1 MLTRLLSSKLPL
13 MVYNPTKVFSL
24 TFFTEI
30 FRAGGLPVFD
40 AEFMPED
47 EIIHGAKQ
55 LEKAG
60 VLFGLR
66 VVAPSATLVETLK
79 ELHLDQ
85 LDVLIFPVDKGNGTI
100 SFSGFGDTKL
110 ILEIKDINI
119 NDTIDVVDPHAL
131 ILKGNE
137 AGGRVSGYSSFILM
151 QWYLQNST
159 RPVFI
164 HGGVGRNTASG
175 MFAAGVSGVV
185 LDSQV
190 WLADESPVAQNF
202 KTLLGNL
209 DESDSIEVTTNTSF
223 IIRVFAKLGTKIAR
237 DLKEKALLW
246 SDREKAQDLV
256 YQELEKNCTP
266 LDDAEASAVQSLFFL
281 GQDALF
287 AKSFKK
293 MASSIKEM
301 IPTFFKE
308 IGQQLRFVDGFDPVV
323 PDSPL
328 AREHGTRFP
337 LIQGPMANISDNA
350 DFATQ
355 VLEAGAL
362 PFLAV
367 GSLPDFLAEP
377 MLKRGAEE
385 VKNFGA
391 GLVGIEAFNPAI
403 AKHMEMVKKYKVPF
417 ALFAGGIP
425 SQIIELEKAGTKTYL
440 HTPSVSMLKNAME
453 NGCTRFIFEGKEAGG
468 HVGSLSS
475 LVLWDAA
482 ITRLLQDDKA
492 NLSGISLIFAGGIST
507 CFASWFISGI
517 GARLAA
523 RGAAIGLQ
531 VGSAY
536 LFTQEII
543 QTGAMKKRYQEILC
557 KTDETVVIGTSVG
570 LASRTAPTEFARITV
585 NLEKEMIKEGKKLEE
600 RKRAFEKNN
609 IGSLLIGAKGY
620 LPDFKRPGEK
630 FYTWFDDAAQEEK
643 GNFLVGDSLAYFH
656 ETVTIPQVHDRYF
669 KAKETLYRNLGKL
682 EVFSSHRNRVN
693 DEIAI
698 VGMGCI
704 LPGADTPE
712 ALWDNIMG
720 KRYAIKEMP
729 DHRIRKDLYYDPD
742 KTAED
747 KSYTMLAGIVENY
760 RFDQERFGYDDD
772 KAAKLSRSQKML
784 LEAAYQAVENAG
796 FLNEDLTF
804 ACKDPQRTA
813 VIIATCLGNELGNEL
828 QLKYHFPEV
837 VSMLRK
843 LPEFAALTET
853 EKTDLTEHL
862 RIGMEG
868 NNPGYDPVH
877 GILLNIEAS
886 RVARHLGIRGPNY
899 IVDAACASS
908 FSALD
913 AAMGSLLSGEQ
924 DQVIVGG
931 VNTHLAPES
940 FIGFCKMGALSADG
954 SFPFDKRANGF
965 ILGEGA
971 AVFVLKRMKDALRDG
986 DTIQAVIKGIGSSSD
1001 GRGKAIAA
1009 PNLNGQVLAVK
1020 RCFENIAPRV
1030 TPDDVSFVE
1039 AHGTSTIIGDQAE
1052 LETLKQIYCTSK
1064 TGISSVKS
1072 QIGHLLGG
1080 AGAAGLIKAVLA
1092 VKKGILPPNANFETL
1107 SPNHHLKNSAL
1118 YIIEKSTPWLE
1129 PDNKT
1134 RKAGISSYGFGG
1146 INYHVVIEEF
1156 RNDYQPLGRDIFTDP
1171 AYDFNDDRIVIAGL
1185 GVRLPGAPDT
1195 GQFWETLKSEEK
1207 QLSSIPES
1215 AFDNAAYAELDKTSN
1230 YRLPM
1235 IQAGVIKDFKFNN
1248 IKYRMPPT
1256 TVRSLERGQLL
1267 GLDAADEAITSCGL
1281 TPLLT
1286 PGNKTGV
1293 ILGTIAGERQ
1303 NKNILRV
1310 RKGLLA
1316 EIIETCTALDPGKTK
1331 GIAHALVE
1339 AIKTRIPENNED
1351 TTPGLL
1357 SNIISGRIANHFGL
1371 NGANYVIDASCASA
1385 VMAIH
1390 NATRSLAFKDLDF
1403 VLAGG
1408 VDANLYPVVLMAFK
1422 RLGLLSENTA
1432 RFFDDRADGYSMGE
1446 GAAIHVLTTRK
1457 KAREAGMKILGEINH
1472 CTIQSSVPD
1481 HMLAPSEHTFVS
1493 TINACYKESGIL
1505 KKEVK
1510 HLDLFAF
1517 SNILGDMVEKQV
1529 AEKCFTHDIS
1539 CGNVKPQFGYFKA
1552 ANPAVVMAKLILMN
1566 QHRTLLPFRY
1576 LDETHTTLK
1585 NGTNLK
1591 PVKDITPVSE
1601 REPMRFAFNVN
1612 GIGGNHCHVILS
1624 PLPVRLLET
1633 RAVDSKDKT
1642 ILAPA
1647 HTPVATP
1654 GDGASPAAPG
1664 APGSITPPPREIQ
1677 MKPAATLPFPTDGQH
1692 QKMVALLSGQGVQ
1705 APGMMKELYDTDPD
1719 IRNTM
1724 DRGEEIFTEQR
1735 GYSLLE
1741 MMFGDDNRLNLTEN
1755 TQPAVFLSS
1764 AALFDRLHA
1773 NGFEPDCFIGH
1784 SVGEYT
1790 ALFCSGMLN
1799 FDDAMRLLLKRADLM
1814 KEAAQKH
1821 PGGIMVVF
1829 RNEKETGG
1837 FIRESGL
1844 KDIYITNKNS
1854 ENQTAVSGKTHAIN
1868 DFCQYLTSR
1877 NIIFKKLNLS
1887 AAFHTPL
1894 LQEAAEKLRDY
1905 LATVTFNDTAF
1916 GRVISNVT
1924 ARPYPEN
1931 RREVKDLL
1939 ARQITSPVE
1948 FIRSIEYVYESGRT
1962 HYIEIGP
1969 GRLLANLL
1977 KNINIVHFQSMV
1989 TVDRRQ
1995 GEVASFE
2002 ACKAYLA
2009 SYSSIFTRQRDQRER
2024 ILPGGTTQAMA
2035 AGPVTAPVQ
2044 VSLDDDFSAF
2054 KVKNSLLAEKL
2065 LYEEFRRQKR
2075 EAAVDALE
2083 RFDFDTDPIVIS
2095 GVSVGLPGKA
2105 RRVFAADNFD
2115 RILEGT
2121 NFIEPL
2127 SLEDQKRIAD
2137 KNITRLF
2144 KQPDGNARF
2153 VEITRT
2159 EDVIQLAGQLG
2170 YFSLTDEYGIK
2181 TQYDTTMAL
2190 AVAAGIEALK
2200 DAGIPLVM
2208 QYKEASTGGGKMIPD
2223 GFALP
2228 LEMQEETG
2236 VLITS
2241 LWPSNE
2247 TMLDEMERYLYDRF
2261 YLKPYEE
2268 FENIYFYLMENVKE
2282 MGVKEKITDW
2292 FFKIKGSKLD
2302 KFGPYKF
2309 DRNFLMNA
2317 CPLGAAHLAQ
2327 IIRAKGPN
2335 TLLSSACASTTQAIG
2350 VAEDWIRVGR
2360 CKRVIVIGG
2369 ENATSPAQNQWVGSG
2384 FLALGAATVKKR
2396 VSEAAKPFDS
2406 ERNGTIVG
2414 AGAVGLVIETSA
2426 RARVRGMNGQA
2437 EILGTHMANSA
2448 YHTFNIDVPHMA
2460 KEMTRFITRMERQH
2474 QMTKSEYAKKLLFMS
2489 HETYTPA
2496 RGGSADAEVT
2506 ALKTA
2511 FKDYLSHICISNTK
2525 GFTGHTLGA
2534 AIEDVVMVKALQKR
2548 KAPPIANLT
2557 SIPDHFKA
2565 LNFSSKKAIQ
2575 SEYGL
2580 HLAAGFGSHFAFLL
2594 IRRIEENTFENNP
2607 GYTRWLQ
2614 RISGTATPELKVIDN
2629 TLCVVPGA
2637 GGAPAA
2643 TIAAVKDTPK
2653 QIAPATSMPEAAP
2666 RISPTPGGV
2675 VTSPA
2680 APAIPVPP
2688 AQPRE
2693 IPSPKAAQ
2701 KSAAVSPALAL
2712 SKIKE
2717 IIAEQTGYT
2726 TDMLEDTLDLEA
2738 DLGIDTVKQVEI
2750 FAKAAAHFGFPV
2762 PEDLKLR
2769 DLNTIAKLADYIN
2782 TKAAPK
2788 APDTPPEGGG
2798 SPAGAPGSAPGQP
2811 GAPETVPATAMAP
2824 AASTSSE
2831 AHLTNALEK
2840 VKEIIAD
2847 QTGYTTDML
2856 EDTLDLEADLGI
2868 DTVKQVEIFAK
2879 AAAHFGFPV
2888 PEDLKLRD
2896 LNTIA
2901 KLADYINT
2909 KAAPK
2914 ASDTPPAGG
2923 GSPAGA
2929 TGSAPGQPEAPETV
2943 SATAMA
2949 PAASTS
2955 SEAHLTNA
2963 LEKVKEIIADQT
2975 GYTTDMLE
2983 DTLDLEA
2990 DLGIDT
2996 VKQVEIFAKAAAH
3009 FGFPVPEDLKLR
3021 DLNTIAK
3028 LADYINTKAT
3038 PPEPDTPPA
3047 GDAGPAGPTGSGG
3060 PSGATGTP
3068 AHAPENTATGLA
3080 TGGRTSGSSAPSDI
3094 KRLVPVMK
3102 PVPGPIPGAMDL
3114 SGKTVVMTLDSVG
3127 FAEKTAAALG
3137 KETRIIGLGPDEN
3150 CGDFCH
3156 QVIPVDLASEI
3167 AIREAVEQIVKTHDE
3182 IAGFIHLA
3190 PLDLCFPEKGN
3201 TSLTGAAHVHAFY
3214 HLMKALFTPLNQ
3226 KERLIA
3232 ALSLDSVIFPHG
3244 DTRQGTIEP
3253 CFAGISG
3260 MMKSLAKEMP
3270 HTRVKM
3276 VDFSYPAPL
3285 VSLNDISKQF
3295 VNEIISEDSR
3305 VETGYRG
3312 TKKYVLKLQEQR
3324 PDTTDKELITAGD
3337 TLLVTGGAR
3346 GITFEILQQ
3355 VVERYK
3361 TNLVILARSP
3371 IDTVDATFLDP
3382 AATPATIMAILKET
3396 MKGAKPVALKN
3407 ETDRIMAIRLSR
3419 QNLDTLRSQ
3428 GVSVTYLSADVAD
3441 KSAVEKA
3448 LAGID
3453 HMDGVIHAA
3462 GLEESMPFDKK
3473 AYDSFAR
3480 VFNTKV
3486 MGCHNVMAALA
3497 DKQVRYHIGFSSV
3510 TAKFGNEGQADYTA
3524 ANDML
3529 AKMLF
3534 KAQAE
3539 NEDLTCK
3546 VMDWTAWSGAG
3557 MATRDTVKKVLTERG
3572 LKFLPL
3578 KEGIDFFMDEMA
3590 DTVTTEV
3597 VITGLDTAF
3606 DRDSLLTVAPFL
3618 DRETKKTDGK
3628 TVFSRHLSIEKDCF
3642 LLDHAMDGTP
3652 IFLGATG
3659 VETMAE
3665 AAMASR
3671 EKPGYLTEV
3680 TDFAIPY
3687 GIKLLKNRPKSI
3699 LVSAEVTPDD
3709 PDVWR
3714 CTITSQ
3720 FINPAGVTMG
3730 DPKRHYQARIMVKDA
3745 PLPGEKRSIPAFTP
3759 VANSKELA
3767 KQIYHPQRLFM
3778 DNLFRSIHDIVSFNG
3793 TTLVSLLSHTSDA
3806 PFFTHG
3812 ATPEFLTDVVLLDGM
3827 FQTGGAFEFFTDSFV
3842 VLPYKIGSL
3851 QFLGRGTKK
3860 QKYLCFTTRTAS
3872 DDETDTYDMDLVDEK
3887 GNFLM
3892 KLRKFQ
3898 MVKLN
3903 KLTPEN
3909 SISKEVIG
3917 K

>member
-1 MLTRLLSSKLPL
+1 MLTRILNSKLPL
-13 MVYNPTKVFSL
+13 MVYNPTKIFSL

-30 FRAGGLPVFD
+30 FRSGGLPVFD
-40 AEFMPED
+40 AEFMPES

-66 VVAPSATLVETLK
+66 VVTPSDTLLNTLK
-79 ELHLDQ
+79 ELHLDY
-85 LDVLIFPVDKGNGTI
+85 LDILIVPVEKGNGGVA
-100 SFSGFGDTKL
+100 FSGFGDTKL
-110 ILEIKDINI
+110 ILEVKDINI
-119 NDTIDVVDPHAL
+119 NDLIDASDPHAL

-137 AGGRVSGYSSFILM
+137 AGGRVSSYSSFILM
-151 QWYLQNST
+151 QWYLQNNT

-185 LDSQV
+185 LGSQL
-190 WLADESPVAQNF
+190 WLADESPVTDNF

-209 DESDSIEVTTNTSF
+209 DESDSIEVTTGPDF
-223 IIRVFAKLGTKIAR
+223 VIRVFAKLGTKIAR
-237 DLKEKALLW
+237 ELKEKAILW
-246 SDREKAQDLV
+246 SDKDNAQELV
-256 YQELEKNCTP
+256 YQELEKELTA
-266 LDDAEASAVQSLFFL
+266 LDDHEASAIQSLFFL

-293 MASSIKEM
+293 IASSIKEM

-308 IGQQLRFVDGFDPVV
+308 IGEQLQCVDKFDPVV
-323 PDSPL
+323 PNSPL
-328 AREHGTRFP
+328 AKEHGTSLP

-350 DFATQ
+350 DFASQ
-355 VLEAGAL
+355 VLKAGAL
-362 PFLAV
+362 PFMAV
-367 GSLPDFLAEP
+367 GSLPDFLADP
-377 MLKRGAEE
+377 MLKKGSEQ

-403 AKHMEMVKKYKVPF
+403 AKHMDMVKAYKVPF

-425 SQIIELEKAGTKTYL
+425 SQIIELEKAGTKTYM
-440 HTPSVSMLKNAME
+440 HTPSVPMLKNAME
-453 NGCTRFIFEGKEAGG
+453 SGCTRFIFEGKEAGG

-482 ITRLLQDDKA
+482 ISRLLEDTKKD
-492 NLSGISLIFAGGIST
+492 LTGINLIFAGGIST
-507 CFASWFISGI
+507 CFASWFISGM
-517 GARLAA
+517 GATLAA
-523 RGAAIGLQ
+523 RGAKIGLQ

-536 LFTQEII
+536 LFTKEII
-543 QTGAMKKRYQEILC
+543 DTGAMKKRYQEILC
-557 KTDETVVIGTSVG
+557 KRDETVVIGTSVG
-570 LASRTAPTEFARITV
+570 LASRTAPTEFARMTV
-585 NLEKEMIKEGKKLEE
+585 ELEKEMIKQGKSLTE

-620 LPDFKRPGEK
+620 LPDFKHPGEE
-630 FYTWFDDAAQEEK
+630 FYTRFDDNAQEEK
-643 GNFLVGDSLAYFH
+643 GNFLVGDSLAYFQ
-656 ETVTIPQVHDRYF
+656 ETLTIPEVHGRYF
-669 KAKETLYRNLGKL
+669 NAKETLYRNLGKL
-682 EVFSSHRNRVN
+682 EVFSSHKNRLN

-704 LPGADTPE
+704 LPGAGNPE
-712 ALWDNIMG
+712 TLWDNIMG

-729 DHRIRKDLYYDPD
+729 DERIRKDLYYDAD
-742 KTAED
+742 KSAED
-747 KSYTMLAGIVENY
+747 KSYTMLAGLVEDY

-772 KAAKLSRSQKML
+772 KTAKLSRSQKIL
-784 LEAAYQAVENAG
+784 LETAYQAVEDAG
-796 FLNEDLTF
+796 YLNEDLSF

-843 LPEFAALTET
+843 LPEFAALTEE
-853 EKTDLTEHL
+853 EKTDLVEHL

-886 RVARHLGIRGPNY
+886 RVAKHLGIRGPNY

-908 FSALD
+908 FTALD
-913 AAMGSLLSGEQ
+913 AAVGELLSGER

-931 VNTHLAPES
+931 VNTHLAPEC
-940 FIGFCKMGALSADG
+940 FVGFCKMGALSADG

-986 DTIQAVIKGIGSSSD
+986 DTVQAVIKGIGSSSD
-1001 GRGKAIAA
+1001 GRGKSIAA
-1009 PNLNGQVLAVK
+1009 PNINGQLLALK
-1020 RCFENIAPRV
+1020 RCFENMSPRI
-1030 TPDDVSFVE
+1030 TPEDVSFVE
-1039 AHGTSTIIGDQAE
+1039 AHGTSTIMGDQAE
-1052 LETLKQIYCTSK
+1052 LETLQQVYSTSK

-1080 AGAAGLIKAVLA
+1080 AGAAGLVKAVQA
-1092 VKKGILPPNANFETL
+1092 VKKGVLPPNANFETL
-1107 SPNHHLKNSAL
+1107 SPNHDLKNSAM
-1118 YIIEKSTPWLE
+1118 YIIEESAPWVE

-1134 RKAGISSYGFGG
+1134 RKAGVSSYGFGG
-1146 INYHVVIEEF
+1146 INYHIVIEEF
-1156 RNDYQPLGRDIFTDP
+1156 NHTYTPFDRDIFTNP

-1185 GVRLPGAPDT
+1185 GVRLPGAPDVPH
-1195 GQFWETLKSEEK
+1195 FWEALKSGEK
-1207 QLSSIPES
+1207 QLSPIPETS
-1215 AFDNAAYAELDKTSN
+1215 FDNAAYAELDKKSN

-1267 GLDAADEAITSCGL
+1267 GLDAADEAISSCGL
-1281 TPLLT
+1281 DKLLS

-1310 RKGLLA
+1310 RKGLLG
-1316 EIIETCTALDPGKTK
+1316 EIIESFGNLGPETSKN
-1331 GIAHALVE
+1331 IAQALVE
-1339 AIKTRIPENNED
+1339 AIRARVPENNED

-1385 VMAIH
+1385 VMAIS
-1390 NATRSLAFKDLDF
+1390 NAARSLAFKDLDF

-1422 RLGLLSENTA
+1422 RLGLLSEETA

-1446 GAAIHVLTTRK
+1446 GAAMHVLTTRK
-1457 KAREAGMKILGEINH
+1457 KAKESGMEILGEINH
-1472 CTIQSSVPD
+1472 CTVKSSVPD
-1481 HMLAPSEHTFVS
+1481 HLLAPSEQTFVS
-1493 TINACYKESGIL
+1493 TINECYKESGIL
-1505 KKEVK
+1505 KKELK

-1529 AEKCFTHDIS
+1529 AEKCFTHELS
-1539 CGNVKPQFGYFKA
+1539 CGNVKTQFGYFKA
-1552 ANPAVVMAKLILMN
+1552 ANPAVAMAKLVLMN
-1566 QHRTLLPFRY
+1566 KHRTLLPFRF
-1576 LDETHTTLK
+1576 LDEAHTTLK
-1585 NGTNLK
+1585 NGTMLR
-1591 PVKDITPVSE
+1591 PVKNITPVSP

-1624 PLPVRLLET
+1624 PLPAMLQDT
-1633 RAVDSKDKT
+1633 QAM
-1642 ILAPA
+1642 
-1647 HTPVATP
+1647 
-1654 GDGASPAAPG
+1654 ASPGQTVSSKVNAIASPDTTSVAVRPAGGGAPTG
-1664 APGSITPPPREIQ
+1664 APGTPGRMTPPSSAIQ
-1677 MKPAATLPFPTDGQH
+1677 MKPATTAPFPTDGTH
-1692 QKMVALLSGQGVQ
+1692 QKMVALLSGQGAQ
-1705 APGMMKELYDTDPD
+1705 APGMMKELYDSDPD

-1724 DRGEEIFTEQR
+1724 DRGEEIFVEQR
-1735 GYSLLE
+1735 GYSLLD
-1741 MMFGDDNRLNLTEN
+1741 MMFGEDNRLNLTEN

-1773 NGFEPDCFIGH
+1773 GGFEPDCFIGH

-1829 RNEKETGG
+1829 RNEKETGN
-1837 FIRESGL
+1837 FIRQSGL
-1844 KDIYITNKNS
+1844 QDIYITNKNS
-1854 ENQTAVSGKTHAIN
+1854 ENQTAVSGKTPAI
-1868 DFCQYLTSR
+1868 DAFCEYLTTQ

-1905 LATVTFNDTAF
+1905 LDTVTFNDTAF

-1939 ARQITSPVE
+1939 AKQITSPVE

-2002 ACKAYLA
+2002 ACKTYLA
-2009 SYSSIFTRQRDQRER
+2009 SYSSIFTRQRDDRQL
-2024 ILPGGTTQAMA
+2024 ILPGGAKPALA
-2035 AGPVTAPVQ
+2035 AGPAIAPVP
-2044 VSLDDDFSAF
+2044 VILDDDFSAF
-2054 KVKNSLLAEKL
+2054 KTRNNALAEKL

-2075 EAAVDALE
+2075 EAAMDALE
-2083 RFDFDTDPIVIS
+2083 RFDFDTDRIVIS

-2127 SLEDQKRIAD
+2127 SMEDKNRITD

-2181 TQYDTTMAL
+2181 AQYDISMAL

-2208 QYKEASTGGGKMIPD
+2208 QYKEASSGNGKMIPN

-2228 LEMQEETG
+2228 EEMQDDTG
-2236 VLITS
+2236 VIVTS

-2247 TMLDEMERYLYDRF
+2247 TLLNEMERYLYDRF

-2282 MGVKEKITDW
+2282 MGVKEKVTDW
-2292 FFKIKGSKLD
+2292 FFKIKGSKRED
-2302 KFGPYKF
+2302 FGPYKF

-2317 CPLGAAHLAQ
+2317 CPLGSAHLAQ

-2406 ERNGTIVG
+2406 ERNGTIIG
-2414 AGAVGLVIETSA
+2414 AGAVGLVIEKSDQA
-2426 RARVRGMNGQA
+2426 RARGMNGQA

-2460 KEMTRFITRMERQH
+2460 REMTRFITRMEKQH

-2511 FKDYLSHICISNTK
+2511 FKDYLKHICISNTK

-2565 LNFSSKKAIQ
+2565 LNFSGKKAIQ

-2594 IRRIEENTFENNP
+2594 VKRIEENPFENNP
-2607 GYTRWLQ
+2607 TYTRWLQ
-2614 RISGTATPELKVIDN
+2614 RVSGAMNPELKIIDN
-2629 TLCVVPGA
+2629 TLCVVPGPGDDLA
-2637 GGAPAA
+2637 QPAPAA
-2643 TIAAVKDTPK
+2643 PGEQTQLPESV
-2653 QIAPATSMPEAAP
+2653 SMPEATSSTSDKLGAQREEAVTVSGAVVSP
-2666 RISPTPGGV
+2666 IPSGNTANISEALPTGSSAAIVEPSPTPDVPAGNTGAAALNKIKEIIAEQTGYTIDMLEDTLDLEADLGIDTVKQVEIFAKAAGHFGFPVPEDLKLRDLNTIAKLADYINTKATPASPDTPPPAGGDV
-2675 VTSPA
+2675 SGVSLPDGSHGQAGTAATVQATGSAPA
-2680 APAIPVPP
+2680 APPD
-2688 AQPRE
+2688 AQA
-2693 IPSPKAAQ
+2693 SLTT
-2701 KSAAVSPALAL
+2701 ALD
-2712 SKIKE
+2712 KVKD

-2750 FAKAAAHFGFPV
+2750 FAKAAG
-2762 PEDLKLR
+2762 
-2769 DLNTIAKLADYIN
+2769 
-2782 TKAAPK
+2782 
-2788 APDTPPEGGG
+2788 
-2798 SPAGAPGSAPGQP
+2798 
-2811 GAPETVPATAMAP
+2811 
-2824 AASTSSE
+2824 
-2831 AHLTNALEK
+2831 
-2840 VKEIIAD
+2840 
-2847 QTGYTTDML
+2847 
-2856 EDTLDLEADLGI
+2856 
-2868 DTVKQVEIFAK
+2868 
-2879 AAAHFGFPV
+2879 
-2888 PEDLKLRD
+2888 
-2896 LNTIA
+2896 
-2901 KLADYINT
+2901 
-2909 KAAPK
+2909 
-2914 ASDTPPAGG
+2914 
-2923 GSPAGA
+2923 
-2929 TGSAPGQPEAPETV
+2929 
-2943 SATAMA
+2943 
-2949 PAASTS
+2949 
-2955 SEAHLTNA
+2955 
-2963 LEKVKEIIADQT
+2963 
-2975 GYTTDMLE
+2975 
-2983 DTLDLEA
+2983 
-2990 DLGIDT
+2990 
-2996 VKQVEIFAKAAAH
+2996 H

-3038 PPEPDTPPA
+3038 PPEPETPPA
-3047 GDAGPAGPTGSGG
+3047 GDDGPAKSTPGGSDSQSGQV
-3060 PSGATGTP
+3060 GATPDAAQTTTTDT
-3068 AHAPENTATGLA
+3068 AP
-3080 TGGRTSGSSAPSDI
+3080 GSSARSASKLSDI
-3094 KRLVPVMK
+3094 KRLVPVIK
-3102 PVPGPIPGAMDL
+3102 SVPGPIPGAMDL
-3114 SGKTVVMTLDSVG
+3114 SGKTVIMTLDNVG
-3127 FAEKTAAALG
+3127 FAPKIAESLG
-3137 KETRIIGLGPDEN
+3137 EQTRIIGLGLDETS
-3150 CGDFCH
+3150 GDFCDEI
-3156 QVIPVDLASEI
+3156 IPMDLSSETSI
-3167 AIREAVEQIVKTHDE
+3167 KEAVEQIIEAQGDIH
-3182 IAGFIHLA
+3182 GFIHLA
-3190 PLDLCFPEKGN
+3190 PLNLCFPEKSQN
-3201 TSLTGAAHVHAFY
+3201 TLSGAAHVHAFY
-3214 HLMKALFTPLNQ
+3214 HLMKALFGQLNQ
-3226 KERLIA
+3226 KDRFLG
-3232 ALSLDSVIFPHG
+3232 ALSLESVLFPH
-3244 DTRQGTIEP
+3244 DDDLQAKIEP

-3276 VDFSYPAPL
+3276 VDFSCPDFLA
-3285 VSLNDISKQF
+3285 SQDDIIGQF
-3295 VNEIISEDSR
+3295 LNEITSGDTR
-3305 VETGYRG
+3305 VETGYRDG
-3312 TKKYVLKLQEQR
+3312 EKYILKLEEQA
-3324 PDTTDKELITAGD
+3324 PNASGANLIKEGD
-3337 TLLVTGGAR
+3337 TLVVTGGAR
-3346 GITFEILQQ
+3346 GITFEILKQ
-3355 VVERYK
+3355 VVAQYK

-3371 IDTVDATFLDP
+3371 IDTLEAKFLDP
-3382 AATPATIMAILKET
+3382 AATPATIMAGLREN
-3396 MKGAKPVALKN
+3396 MAGAKPVALKN
-3407 ETDRIMAIRLSR
+3407 ETNRIMAIRTSR
-3419 QNLDTLRSQ
+3419 ENLDILRSQ
-3428 GVSVTYLSADVAD
+3428 GVSVTYLACDVAD
-3441 KSAVEKA
+3441 KGAVKKA
-3448 LAGID
+3448 LSGID
-3453 HMDGVIHAA
+3453 RVDGFIHAA
-3462 GLEESMPFDKK
+3462 GLEESMPFEKK

-3480 VFNTKV
+3480 VFDTKV
-3486 MGCHNVMAALA
+3486 QGFANVMAALEGI
-3497 DKQVRYHIGFSSV
+3497 QVRYCIGFSSV

-3524 ANDML
+3524 ANDMM
-3529 AKMLF
+3529 AKILF
-3534 KAQAE
+3534 KAQCDNE
-3539 NEDLTCK
+3539 NITCK
-3546 VMDWTAWSGAG
+3546 IMDWTAWSGAG

-3578 KEGIDFFMDEMA
+3578 EEGIDFFMDEMT

-3597 VITGLDTAF
+3597 VITGLDEAF
-3606 DRDSLLTVAPFL
+3606 DRDCLLTVAPFL
-3618 DRETKKTDGK
+3618 DKLTKTQVER
-3628 TVFSRHLSIEKDCF
+3628 TVFSRHLSIERDRF
-3642 LLDHAMDGTP
+3642 LLDHAMEGTP

-3671 EKPGYLTEV
+3671 KKPGHLTKV
-3680 TDFAIPY
+3680 TDFSIPY
-3687 GIKLLKNRPKSI
+3687 GIKLLQNRPKAI
-3699 LVSAEVTPDD
+3699 LVSTEVVVDD
-3709 PDVWR
+3709 PHAWD

-3720 FINPAGVTMG
+3720 FINPAGVVMG
-3730 DPKRHYQARIMVKDA
+3730 DPKLHYQARFMVKDA

-3759 VANSKELA
+3759 VENSKELA
-3767 KQIYHPQRLFM
+3767 NQIYHPQRLFM
-3778 DNLFRSIHDIVSFNG
+3778 DDLFRSIHDILSFDG
-3793 TTLVSLLSHTSDA
+3793 KTLVSLLSYTSDE
-3806 PFFTHG
+3806 PFFNYG
-3812 ATPEFLTDVVLLDGM
+3812 AEPEFLTDVVLLDGM
-3827 FQTGGAFEFFTDSFV
+3827 FQTGGAFEFFTDSCV

-3851 QFLGRGTKK
+3851 EFMARGLRNIN
-3860 QKYLCFTTRTAS
+3860 YLCFTTRTAS
-3872 DDETDTYDMDLVDEK
+3872 DDETDTYDMDLVDEAGK
-3887 GNFLM
+3887 FLM
-3892 KLRKFQ
+3892 KLRDFE
-3898 MVKLN
+3898 MVKLH

-3909 SISKEVIG
+3909 SIRKSVIG

>member
-1 MLTRLLSSKLPL
+1 MLTRILNSKLPL

-24 TFFTEI
+24 SFFTEI

-40 AEFMPED
+40 AEFMPD
-47 EIIHGAKQ
+47 NEIIHGAKQ

-60 VLFGLR
+60 ILFGLR
-66 VVAPSATLVETLK
+66 VVSPNTTLIETLK

-85 LDVLIFPVDKGNGTI
+85 LDVLIIPVDKDNGSV

-119 NDTIDVVDPHAL
+119 NETIEVADPHAL

-137 AGGRVSGYSSFILM
+137 AGGRVSGYSAFILM

-185 LDSQV
+185 LDSQI
-190 WLADESPVAQNF
+190 WLADESPVAENF
-202 KTLLGNL
+202 KSLLGNL
-209 DESDSIEVTTNTSF
+209 VESDSIEVTTDPDF

-237 DLKEKALLW
+237 ELKEKAILW
-246 SDREKAQDLV
+246 SDRDNAKQLV
-256 YQELEKNCTP
+256 YQELETNSTA

-287 AKSFKK
+287 AKSFRKI
-293 MASSIKEM
+293 ATSIKEM
-301 IPTFFKE
+301 IPGFFKE
-308 IGQQLRFVDGFDPVV
+308 IGKQLQWVDEFDPVV

-328 AREHGTRFP
+328 AKEHGTTYP

-350 DFATQ
+350 DFATK
-355 VLEAGAL
+355 VLDAGAL

-377 MLKRGAEE
+377 MLKQGAEQ

-403 AKHMEMVKKYKVPF
+403 AKHMEMVKKYQVPF

-482 ITRLLQDDKA
+482 ITRLLEDDNQD
-492 NLSGISLIFAGGIST
+492 LSGISLIFAGGIST
-507 CFASWFISGI
+507 CFAAWFISGI
-517 GARLAA
+517 AARLAA
-523 RGAAIGLQ
+523 KGAKIGLQ

-536 LFTQEII
+536 LFTKEII
-543 QTGAMKKRYQEILC
+543 ETGAMQKRYQEILC
-557 KTDETVVIGTSVG
+557 KTNNTVVIGTSVG
-570 LASRTAPTEFARITV
+570 LASRTAPTEFAKMTV
-585 NLEKEMIKEGKKLEE
+585 NLEKDMIKQGKKLEE

-620 LPDFKRPGEK
+620 LPDFKQPGEK
-630 FYTWFDDAAQEEK
+630 FYTRFDANAQEEK

-656 ETVTIPQVHDRYF
+656 DTLTIPDVHDLYF
-669 KAKETLYRNLGKL
+669 KSKDTLYLNLGKL
-682 EVFSSHRNRVN
+682 EIFSSHKNRLN

-704 LPGADTPE
+704 LPGAADPE
-712 ALWDNIMG
+712 QLWDNIMG

-729 DHRIRKDLYYDPD
+729 DERIRKDLYYDPD
-742 KTAED
+742 KSAED
-747 KSYTMLAGIVENY
+747 RSYTMLAGLVDNY
-760 RFDQERFGYDDD
+760 RFDQERFGYDDK

-796 FLNEDLTF
+796 YLNEDLSF
-804 ACKDPQRTA
+804 MCKDPQRTA

-843 LPEFAALTET
+843 LPEFKALTES
-853 EKTDLTEHL
+853 EKTDLVEHL
-862 RIGMEG
+862 RMGMEG
-868 NNPGYDPVH
+868 KNQGYDPVH

-913 AAMGSLLSGEQ
+913 AAVGSLLAGEQ
-924 DQVIVGG
+924 DQVLVGG

-940 FIGFCKMGALSADG
+940 FIGFCKMGALSARG
-954 SFPFDKRANGF
+954 SFPFDQRADGF

-1009 PNLNGQVLAVK
+1009 PNINGQLLALK
-1020 RCFENIAPRV
+1020 RCFENMAPTI

-1039 AHGTSTIIGDQAE
+1039 AHGTSTIMGDQAE
-1052 LETLKQIYCTSK
+1052 LETLKQVYSTSK

-1080 AGAAGLIKAVLA
+1080 AGAAGLVKAVQA
-1092 VKKGILPPNANFETL
+1092 VKKGVLPPNANFETL
-1107 SPNHHLKNSAL
+1107 SPNHDLKNSAM
-1118 YIIEKSTPWLE
+1118 YIIEESTPWVE

-1146 INYHVVIEEF
+1146 INYHIVIEEY
-1156 RNDYQPLGRDIFTDP
+1156 RKDYTPPARDIFTNP
-1171 AYDFNDDRIVIAGL
+1171 AYDFNDDRIVIAGIGL
-1185 GVRLPGAPDT
+1185 RLPGAPDAEH
-1195 GQFWETLKSEEK
+1195 FWEALKSGEK
-1207 QLSSIPES
+1207 QLSSIPET
-1215 AFDNAAYAELDKTSN
+1215 AFDNAAYAEMDEKSN

-1267 GLDAADEAITSCGL
+1267 GLDAADEAISSSGL
-1281 TPLLT
+1281 DKFLS

-1303 NKNILRV
+1303 NKNVLRV

-1316 EIIETCTALDPGKTK
+1316 EIIENCKAVDSENSKN
-1331 GIAHALVE
+1331 IAQALVE
-1339 AIKTRIPENNED
+1339 SIREKIPENNED

-1371 NGANYVIDASCASA
+1371 NGANYVVDASCASA
-1385 VMAIH
+1385 VVAIH
-1390 NATRSLAFKDLDF
+1390 NAARSLAFKDLDF

-1446 GAAIHVLTTRK
+1446 GTAIHVLTTYK
-1457 KAREAGMKILGEINH
+1457 KAQEAGMEILGEINH
-1472 CTIQSSVPD
+1472 CTIKSSVPD
-1481 HMLAPSEHTFVS
+1481 HLLAPSEQTFVS

-1505 KKEVK
+1505 KKDIK

-1529 AEKCFTHDIS
+1529 AEKCFTHELS
-1539 CGNVKPQFGYFKA
+1539 CGNVKTQFGYFKA
-1552 ANPAVVMAKLILMN
+1552 ANPAVVMAKLALMN
-1566 QHRTLLPFRY
+1566 KNRTLLPFRY

-1585 NGTNLK
+1585 KGTKLK
-1591 PVKDITPVSE
+1591 PVKDVTTVDL

-1624 PLPVRLLET
+1624 PLPAILRASRAMDAPIQSPVTKEKTNIT
-1633 RAVDSKDKT
+1633 RTAPPVAAVPGDKT
-1642 ILAPA
+1642 RR
-1647 HTPVATP
+1647 
-1654 GDGASPAAPG
+1654 
-1664 APGSITPPPREIQ
+1664 ITPPAAAIQ
-1677 MKPAATLPFPTDGQH
+1677 MKPATTAPFPTDGKH
-1692 QKMVALLSGQGVQ
+1692 QKMVALLSGQGAQ
-1705 APGMMKELYDTDPD
+1705 APGMMKELYDSDPD

-1724 DRGEEIFTEQR
+1724 DRGEEIFVEQR
-1735 GYSLLE
+1735 GYSLLD
-1741 MMFGDDNRLNLTEN
+1741 MMFGEDDRLNLTEN

-1773 NGFEPDCFIGH
+1773 KGFEPDCFIGH

-1821 PGGIMVVF
+1821 PGSIMVVF
-1829 RNEKETGG
+1829 RNEKETAT
-1837 FIRESGL
+1837 FIRQSRIQ
-1844 KDIYITNKNS
+1844 DIYITNKNS
-1854 ENQTAVSGKTHAIN
+1854 ENQTAVSGKTPAI
-1868 DFCQYLTSR
+1868 DEFCDYLTSQ

-1905 LATVTFNDTAF
+1905 LANITFNDTDF

-1948 FIRSIEYVYESGRT
+1948 FISSIEYVYESGRT

-1977 KNINIVHFQSMV
+1977 KNINIVHFQTMV

-1995 GEVASFE
+1995 GEVKSFE

-2009 SYSSIFTRQRDQRER
+2009 SYSSIFTRQRDDRQR
-2024 ILPGGTTQAMA
+2024 IVPGGTQKSMDTRKAE
-2035 AGPVTAPVQ
+2035 APIS
-2044 VSLDDDFSAF
+2044 VSLDDDFEAF
-2054 KVKNSLLAEKL
+2054 KARNTALAEKL
-2065 LYEEFRRQKR
+2065 LQEEFRRQKR
-2075 EAAVDALE
+2075 EASMDALE
-2083 RFDFDTDPIVIS
+2083 RFDFDTDRIVIS

-2127 SLEDQKRIAD
+2127 TLEDQKRITD

-2181 TQYDTTMAL
+2181 TQYDVTMAL

-2208 QYKEASTGGGKMIPD
+2208 QYKEASAGGGKMIPD

-2228 LEMQEETG
+2228 LEMQDETG
-2236 VLITS
+2236 VIITS

-2247 TMLDEMERYLYDRF
+2247 TLLDEMERYLYDRF

-2292 FFKIKGSKLD
+2292 FFKIKGSK
-2302 KFGPYKF
+2302 KENFGTYKF

-2335 TLLSSACASTTQAIG
+2335 TLLSAACASTTQAVG

-2396 VSEAAKPFDS
+2396 VSEAAKPFDT

-2426 RARVRGMNGQA
+2426 RARARGMNGQA
-2437 EILGTHMANSA
+2437 EILGTHIANSA

-2474 QMTKSEYAKKLLFMS
+2474 QMTKNEYAKKLLFMS

-2511 FKDYLSHICISNTK
+2511 FKDYLNHICISNTK

-2557 SIPDHFKA
+2557 SIPDHFKS
-2565 LNFSSKKAIQ
+2565 LNFSNKKAIQ

-2580 HLAAGFGSHFAFLL
+2580 HLAAGFGSHFAFLM
-2594 IRRIEENTFENNP
+2594 IKRVEENTFENNP
-2607 GYTRWLQ
+2607 VYTRWLQ
-2614 RISGTATPELKVIDN
+2614 GISGAVNPELKVIDN
-2629 TLCVVPGA
+2629 TLCVVAGP
-2637 GGAPAA
+2637 GGALPQSLPSASGNMPQLPETMA
-2643 TIAAVKDTPK
+2643 
-2653 QIAPATSMPEAAP
+2653 MPEAMSSRVIP
-2666 RISPTPGGV
+2666 SHKE
-2675 VTSPA
+2675 TSLSTGA
-2680 APAIPVPP
+2680 QMPP
-2688 AQPRE
+2688 AGTVSAPVSTASSAIKPENSQVTDA
-2693 IPSPKAAQ
+2693 PS
-2701 KSAAVSPALAL
+2701 SAVSGDASETTALAVM

-2769 DLNTIAKLADYIN
+2769 DLNTIAKLADYIS
-2782 TKAAPK
+2782 TKATPQG
-2788 APDTPPEGGG
+2788 PDTPEGGG
-2798 SPAGAPGSAPGQP
+2798 ANASGSPTGTDAQKKAADAADAAPV
-2811 GAPETVPATAMAP
+2811 TPATAG
-2824 AASTSSE
+2824 
-2831 AHLTNALEK
+2831 ALEK
-2840 VKEIIAD
+2840 VKEIIAE

-2901 KLADYINT
+2901 KLADYIST
-2909 KAAPK
+2909 KATPQGP
-2914 ASDTPPAGG
+2914 DTPEGG
-2923 GSPAGA
+2923 GANASGSP
-2929 TGSAPGQPEAPETV
+2929 TGTDAQKTAADAADAAPVTP
-2943 SATAMA
+2943 ATAG
-2949 PAASTS
+2949 
-2955 SEAHLTNA
+2955 A
-2963 LEKVKEIIADQT
+2963 LEKVKEIIAEQT

-3047 GDAGPAGPTGSGG
+3047 GDDGPKGGSTDDSGNPSEKTGTSTGA
-3060 PSGATGTP
+3060 PGATAQSPQGK
-3068 AHAPENTATGLA
+3068 
-3080 TGGRTSGSSAPSDI
+3080 GSSTISSDI
-3094 KRLVPVMK
+3094 KRLVPIIK
-3102 PVPGPIPGAMDL
+3102 QVPAPIPGEMDL
-3114 SGKTVVMTLDSVG
+3114 SGKTIVMTLDHMG
-3127 FAEKTAAALG
+3127 FAKKTAARLG
-3137 KETRIIGLGPDEN
+3137 KDTRIIGLAPDKN
-3150 CGDFCH
+3150 GGDFCH
-3156 QVIPVDLASEI
+3156 QLISVDLTSETSI
-3167 AIREAVEQIVKTHDE
+3167 KEAVDQITKTQDD

-3190 PLDLCFPEKGN
+3190 PLDIYFPEK
-3201 TSLTGAAHVHAFY
+3201 TKGAFSEPVAHVHAFY
-3214 HLMKALFTPLNQ
+3214 HLMKAFFATLNQ
-3226 KERLIA
+3226 KGKFLA
-3232 ALSLDSVIFPHG
+3232 AFSLESVLFPHG
-3244 DTRQGTIEP
+3244 DVHTGTIEP

-3276 VDFSYPAPL
+3276 VDFSYPEPL
-3285 VSLNDISKQF
+3285 TSLEVIADQF
-3295 VNEIISEDSR
+3295 INEICSEDTR

-3312 TKKYVLKLQEQR
+3312 TEKYILKLEEQQ
-3324 PDTTDKELITAGD
+3324 TDKNGDTLIKTGD

-3346 GITFEILQQ
+3346 GITFEILKQ
-3355 VVERYK
+3355 VVTHYK
-3361 TNLVILARSP
+3361 TNLIILARSP
-3371 IDTVDATFLDP
+3371 IDTLDASFLDP
-3382 AATPATIMAILKET
+3382 GATPATIMAMLKEN

-3407 ETDRIMAIRLSR
+3407 ETDRIMAIRASR

-3428 GVSVTYLSADVAD
+3428 GVTVTYLTADVAD
-3441 KSAVEKA
+3441 TSAVVKA
-3448 LAGID
+3448 LADIS
-3453 HMDGVIHAA
+3453 HVDGVIHAA

-3486 MGCHNVMAALA
+3486 MGCRNVMAALA

-3529 AKMLF
+3529 SKILF

-3539 NEDLTCK
+3539 NNDIRCK

-3578 KEGIDFFMDEMA
+3578 QEGIDFFMDEMT

-3597 VITGLDTAF
+3597 VITGLDEAF
-3606 DRDSLLTVAPFL
+3606 DRDSLLCAAPFL
-3618 DRETKKTDGK
+3618 DRQTKKTDKK
-3628 TVFSRHLSIEKDCF
+3628 TVFSRRLSIERDCF

-3659 VETMAE
+3659 VEAMAE

-3671 EKPGYLTEV
+3671 KETGYLTEV
-3680 TDFAIPY
+3680 TDFSIPY
-3687 GIKLLKNRPKSI
+3687 GIKLLQNRPKAI
-3699 LVSAEVTPDD
+3699 LVSAQADD
-3709 PDVWR
+3709 TDAWR

-3720 FINPAGVTMG
+3720 FVNPAGIAMG
-3730 DPKRHYQARIMVKDA
+3730 DPKLHYQARLIIKDA
-3745 PLPGEKRSIPAFTP
+3745 PLPAEKRAIPVFTP
-3759 VANSKELA
+3759 VANSKTLA
-3767 KQIYHPQRLFM
+3767 NEIYHPQRLFM
-3778 DNLFRSIHDIVSFNG
+3778 DNLFRSIHDIVSFDG
-3793 TTLVSLLSHTSDA
+3793 TTLVSLLSHRSDA
-3806 PFFTHG
+3806 FFFTQG

-3827 FQTGGAFEFFTDSFV
+3827 FQTGGAYEFFTDSYV
-3842 VLPYKIGSL
+3842 VLPYKIGRL
-3851 QFLGRGTKK
+3851 EFMARGNKNTN
-3860 QKYLCFTTRTAS
+3860 YLCFTTRTAS
-3872 DDETDTYDMDLVDEK
+3872 DDETDTYDMDLVDET

-3892 KLRKFQ
+3892 RLRDFQ

-3903 KLTPEN
+3903 RLTPDN
-3909 SISKEVIG
+3909 SISKDIIT

>member
-1 MLTRLLSSKLPL
+1 MLTRILNSKLPL
-13 MVYNPTKVFSL
+13 MVYNPTKIFSL

-30 FRAGGLPVFD
+30 FRSGALPVFD
-40 AEFMPED
+40 AEFMPES

-55 LEKAG
+55 LEKEG
-60 VLFGLR
+60 ILFGLR
-66 VVAPSATLVETLK
+66 VVAPGDTLIDTLR
-79 ELHLDQ
+79 ELHLDY
-85 LDVLIFPVDKGNGTI
+85 LDILIIPVEKENGGIT
-100 SFSGFGDTKL
+100 FSGFGDTKL
-110 ILEIKDINI
+110 VLEVKDINI
-119 NDTIDVVDPHAL
+119 NDTIETLDPHAL

-137 AGGRVSGYSSFILM
+137 AGGRVSSYSSFILM
-151 QWYLQNST
+151 QWYLKNSN

-164 HGGVGRNTASG
+164 HGGVGQNTASG

-185 LDSQV
+185 LDSQL
-190 WLADESPVAQNF
+190 WLADESPVADNF
-202 KTLLGNL
+202 KALLGNL
-209 DESDSIEVTTNTSF
+209 DESDSIEVTTGPDF

-237 DLKEKALLW
+237 ELKEKAILW
-246 SDREKAQDLV
+246 SDRDNARELL
-256 YQELEKNCTP
+256 YRELEKELTA
-266 LDDAEASAVQSLFFL
+266 LDDADASAIQSLFFL

-293 MASSIKEM
+293 ISKSVKEI

-308 IGQQLRFVDGFDPVV
+308 IGKQLQCVDQFDPVV

-328 AREHGTRFP
+328 AKEHGTSLP

-350 DFATQ
+350 EFASM
-355 VLEAGAL
+355 VLKAGAL
-362 PFLAV
+362 PFMAV

-377 MLKRGAEE
+377 MLKKGAKE

-403 AKHMEMVKKYKVPF
+403 AKHMDMVKEYKVPF

-482 ITRLLQDDKA
+482 ITRLLEDTKVD
-492 NLSGISLIFAGGIST
+492 LSGISLIFAGGIST
-507 CFASWFISGI
+507 CFASWFISGM
-517 GARLAA
+517 GAALAA
-523 RGAAIGLQ
+523 RGAKVGIQ

-536 LFTQEII
+536 LFTEEII
-543 QTGAMKKRYQEILC
+543 GTGAMKKRYQEILC
-557 KTDETVVIGTSVG
+557 KQDKTVVIGTSVG
-570 LASRTAPTEFARITV
+570 LASRTAPTEFARMTV
-585 NLEKEMIKEGKKLEE
+585 ELEKEMIKQGKPLTE

-620 LPDFKRPGEK
+620 LPDFKRPGEE
-630 FYTWFDDAAQEEK
+630 FYTRFDDAAQEEK
-643 GNFLVGDSLAYFH
+643 GNFLVGDSLAYFNK
-656 ETVTIPQVHDRYF
+656 TLTIPQVHGRYF
-669 KAKETLYRNLGKL
+669 NAKDTLYRNLGKL
-682 EVFSSHRNRVN
+682 EVFSSPKNRLN

-704 LPGADTPE
+704 LPGANDPE

-729 DHRIRKDLYYDPD
+729 DDRIRKDLYYDAD
-742 KTAED
+742 KSAED
-747 KSYTMLAGIVENY
+747 KSYTMLAGLVEDY
-760 RFDQERFGYDDD
+760 RFDQERFGYNDD
-772 KAAKLSRSQKML
+772 KAAKLSKSQKIL
-784 LEAAYQAVENAG
+784 LEAAYQAVEDAG
-796 FLNEDLTF
+796 YLNDDLSF
-804 ACKDPQRTA
+804 ACEDPQRTA

-853 EKTDLTEHL
+853 EKTDLVEHL
-862 RIGMEG
+862 RVGMEG

-908 FSALD
+908 FTALD
-913 AAMGSLLSGEQ
+913 AGVGELLSGDR

-954 SFPFDKRANGF
+954 SFPFDERANGF

-986 DTIQAVIKGIGSSSD
+986 DTIHAVIKGIGSSSD
-1001 GRGKAIAA
+1001 GRGKSIAA
-1009 PNLNGQVLAVK
+1009 PNVNGQLLALK
-1020 RCFENIAPRV
+1020 RCFENMAPRV

-1039 AHGTSTIIGDQAE
+1039 AHGTSTIMGDQAE
-1052 LETLKQIYCTSK
+1052 LETLKQVYSTSK
-1064 TGISSVKS
+1064 TGVSSVKS

-1080 AGAAGLIKAVLA
+1080 AGAAGLVKAVQA
-1092 VKKGILPPNANFETL
+1092 VKKGVLPPNANFERL
-1107 SPNHHLKNSAL
+1107 SPNHDLKNSEI
-1118 YIIEKSTPWLE
+1118 YIIESSEPWVE

-1134 RKAGISSYGFGG
+1134 RKAGVSSYGFGG
-1146 INYHVVIEEF
+1146 INYHIVIEEF
-1156 RNDYQPLGRDIFTDP
+1156 NNTYTPLGRDIFTDP
-1171 AYDFNDDRIVIAGL
+1171 SYDFNDDRIVIAGL
-1185 GVRLPGAPDT
+1185 GVRLPGAPDVNH
-1195 GQFWETLKSEEK
+1195 FWDALKEGKK
-1207 QLSSIPES
+1207 QLSSIPE
-1215 AFDNAAYAELDKTSN
+1215 ATFDNAAYAELDQKSN
-1230 YRLPM
+1230 YYLPM
-1235 IQAGVIKDFKFNN
+1235 IQAGVIQDFKFNN

-1267 GLDAADEAITSCGL
+1267 GLDAADEAISSCGL
-1281 TPLLT
+1281 DKLLS

-1310 RKGLLA
+1310 RKELLG
-1316 EIIETCTALDPGKTK
+1316 EIIENSGSEKGKN
-1331 GIAHALVE
+1331 IARALVD
-1339 AIKTRIPENNED
+1339 AIRERIPENNED

-1385 VMAIH
+1385 VMAIN

-1408 VDANLYPVVLMAFK
+1408 VDANLYPVVLTAFK
-1422 RLGLLSENTA
+1422 RLGLLSGTTA

-1446 GAAIHVLTTRK
+1446 GAAVHVLTTRK
-1457 KAREAGMKILGEINH
+1457 KAKEAGMEILGEINH
-1472 CTIQSSVPD
+1472 CTVKSSVPD
-1481 HMLAPSEHTFVS
+1481 HLLAPSEHTFVS
-1493 TINACYKESGIL
+1493 TINECYKESGIL
-1505 KKEVK
+1505 KKELK

-1529 AEKCFTHDIS
+1529 AEKCFTHDLS
-1539 CGNVKPQFGYFKA
+1539 CGNVKTQFGYFKA
-1552 ANPAVVMAKLILMN
+1552 ANPAVAMAKLILMN
-1566 QHRTLLPFRY
+1566 KNRTLLPFRF
-1576 LDETHTTLK
+1576 LDKEHTTLK
-1585 NGTNLK
+1585 NGTMLN
-1591 PVKDITPVSE
+1591 PVEEITPVSP

-1612 GIGGNHCHVILS
+1612 GIGGNHCHVIIS
-1624 PLPVRLLET
+1624 PLPSMLQQKA
-1633 RAVDSKDKT
+1633 RAVAETSKIET
-1642 ILAPA
+1642 PSSPVPVPA
-1647 HTPVATP
+1647 AAASGGPGATTPSRPATPPPVAT
-1654 GDGASPAAPG
+1654 
-1664 APGSITPPPREIQ
+1664 R
-1677 MKPAATLPFPTDGQH
+1677 MKPAAGPAPFPTDGKH
-1692 QKMVALLSGQGVQ
+1692 QKMVALLSGQGAQ
-1705 APGMMKELYDTDPD
+1705 APGMMKELYDSDPD

-1724 DRGEEIFTEQR
+1724 DRGEEIFVEQR

-1741 MMFGDDNRLNLTEN
+1741 MMFGEDNRLNLTEN

-1773 NGFEPDCFIGH
+1773 RGFEPDFFIGH

-1814 KEAAQKH
+1814 KEAAEKH

-1829 RNEKETGG
+1829 RNEKETGT
-1837 FIRESGL
+1837 FIRQSGIQ
-1844 KDIYITNKNS
+1844 DIYITNKNS
-1854 ENQTAVSGKTHAIN
+1854 ENQTAVSGKNPAI
-1868 DFCQYLTSR
+1868 DAFCEYLTSQ
-1877 NIIFKKLNLS
+1877 NIIYKKLNLS

-1905 LATVTFNDTAF
+1905 LATITFNETNF

-1939 ARQITSPVE
+1939 AKQITSPVE

-1995 GEVASFE
+1995 GEATSFE
-2002 ACKAYLA
+2002 TCKKYLA
-2009 SYSSIFTRQRDQRER
+2009 SYSSIFTRQRDER
-2024 ILPGGTTQAMA
+2024 QLILPKGATSAPATATPA
-2035 AGPVTAPVQ
+2035 TAPVP

-2054 KVKNSLLAEKL
+2054 KSRNNALAEKL

-2075 EAAVDALE
+2075 EAAMDALE
-2083 RFDFDTDPIVIS
+2083 RFDFDTDSIVIS

-2105 RRVFAADNFD
+2105 RRVFAQDNFD

-2127 SLEDQKRIAD
+2127 SMEDKKRITD

-2181 TQYDTTMAL
+2181 AQYDVSMAL

-2208 QYKEASTGGGKMIPD
+2208 QYKEASSGEGKMIPN

-2228 LEMQEETG
+2228 QEMQDDTG
-2236 VLITS
+2236 VIITS

-2247 TMLDEMERYLYDRF
+2247 TLLNEMERYLYDRF

-2292 FFKIKGSKLD
+2292 FFKIKGSKREN
-2302 KFGPYKF
+2302 FGTYKF

-2317 CPLGAAHLAQ
+2317 CPLGSAHLAQ

-2369 ENATSPAQNQWVGSG
+2369 ENATSEAQNQWVGSG

-2406 ERNGTIVG
+2406 DRNGTIVG
-2414 AGAVGLVIETSA
+2414 AGAVGLVIEKSD
-2426 RARVRGMNGQA
+2426 RVKARGMNGQA

-2460 KEMTRFITRMERQH
+2460 REMTRFINRMEQQH
-2474 QMTKSEYAKKLLFMS
+2474 RITKSEYAKKLLFMS

-2511 FKDYLSHICISNTK
+2511 FEEYLNHICISNTK

-2594 IRRIEENTFENNP
+2594 IKRIEENTFDNNP
-2607 GYTRWLQ
+2607 EYTRWLQ
-2614 RISGTATPELKVIDN
+2614 RVSGAVNPELKVIDN
-2629 TLCVVPGA
+2629 TLCVVPGP
-2637 GGAPAA
+2637 GGALPQSAPGEQPRL
-2643 TIAAVKDTPK
+2643 PK
-2653 QIAPATSMPEAAP
+2653 AMSMPEAASSASD
-2666 RISPTPGGV
+2666 ISGEDKAPAAAIPEKATASMASESAAAP
-2675 VTSPA
+2675 SEA
-2680 APAIPVPP
+2680 APAP
-2688 AQPRE
+2688 A
-2693 IPSPKAAQ
+2693 PSAGPG
-2701 KSAAVSPALAL
+2701 ALD
-2712 SKIKE
+2712 KIKE

-2750 FAKAAAHFGFPV
+2750 FAKAAGHFGFPV

-2782 TKAAPK
+2782 TKAAPQG
-2788 APDTPPEGGG
+2788 PDTPPSGGTNAPG
-2798 SPAGAPGSAPGQP
+2798 AAGGTSPAA
-2811 GAPETVPATAMAP
+2811 VAP
-2824 AASTSSE
+2824 AAAPTGGGDASV
-2831 AHLTNALEK
+2831 AAGALEK
-2840 VKEIIAD
+2840 VKEIIAE

-2879 AAAHFGFPV
+2879 AAGHFGFPV

-2909 KAAPK
+2909 KAAPQGP
-2914 ASDTPPAGG
+2914 DTPPSGGTDAPGAAGG
-2923 GSPAGA
+2923 TSPAA
-2929 TGSAPGQPEAPETV
+2929 V
-2943 SATAMA
+2943 A
-2949 PAASTS
+2949 PAAAPTGGATASV
-2955 SEAHLTNA
+2955 AAGA
-2963 LEKVKEIIADQT
+2963 LEKVKEIIAEQT

-2996 VKQVEIFAKAAAH
+2996 VKQVEIFAKAAGH

-3028 LADYINTKAT
+3028 LADYINTKAA
-3038 PPEPDTPPA
+3038 PQEPDTPPS
-3047 GDAGPAGPTGSGG
+3047 GDDGPSGATPGGSGG
-3060 PSGATGTP
+3060 PSGDTKGASGPDRTDPATGTFG
-3068 AHAPENTATGLA
+3068 AKGVKT
-3080 TGGRTSGSSAPSDI
+3080 SDI
-3094 KRLVPVMK
+3094 KRLVPVIK
-3102 PVPGPIPGAMDL
+3102 AVPVPGTEAMDMA
-3114 SGKTVVMTLDSVG
+3114 GKTVVMTLDNAG
-3127 FAEKTAAALG
+3127 FAQKTAAFLG
-3137 KETRIIGLGPDEN
+3137 KKTRIIGVGADKNSGGFCDE
-3150 CGDFCH
+3150 F
-3156 QVIPVDLASEI
+3156 ISMDLSSEN
-3167 AIREAVEQIVKTHDE
+3167 AIKEGVAQIIQNRGE
-3182 IAGFIHLA
+3182 IHGFLHLA
-3190 PLDLCFPEKGN
+3190 PLDLCFPEIA
-3201 TSLTGAAHVHAFY
+3201 GAGLSGVDHVHAFF
-3214 HLMKALFTPLNQ
+3214 HLMKALFNELN
-3226 KERLIA
+3226 KKDRFVA
-3232 ALSLDSVIFPHG
+3232 ALSLESVVFPH
-3244 DTRQGTIEP
+3244 DKTFKSRIEP

-3260 MMKSLAKEMP
+3260 MMKSLVKEMP

-3276 VDFSYPAPL
+3276 VDFSCPDFSTAH
-3285 VSLNDISKQF
+3285 D
-3295 VNEIISEDSR
+3295 EIIGQFFQEITSGDTR
-3305 VETGYRG
+3305 VETGYRDG
-3312 TKKYVLKLQEQR
+3312 EKHIIKLDEQA
-3324 PDTTDKELITAGD
+3324 PNDMEENLIKEGD
-3337 TLLVTGGAR
+3337 TVVVTGGAR
-3346 GITFEILQQ
+3346 GITFEILKQ
-3355 VVERYK
+3355 VVATRK

-3371 IDTVDATFLDP
+3371 IDTLDSKFLDP
-3382 AATPATIMAILKET
+3382 GATPATIMAGLRDS
-3396 MKGAKPVALKN
+3396 MPGAKPVALKN
-3407 ETDRIMAIRLSR
+3407 ETDRIMAIRASR
-3419 QNLDTLRSQ
+3419 ENLDVLRSQ
-3428 GVSVTYLSADVAD
+3428 GVSVTYLACDVANRD
-3441 KSAVEKA
+3441 AVEKA
-3448 LAGID
+3448 LSGID
-3453 HMDGVIHAA
+3453 RVDGFIHAA
-3462 GLEESMPFDKK
+3462 GLEESMPFEKK
-3473 AYDSFAR
+3473 AYDSFVR

-3486 MGCHNVMAALA
+3486 KGCRNVMAALEG
-3497 DKQVRYHIGFSSV
+3497 KQVQYYIGFSSV

-3529 AKMLF
+3529 AKILF
-3534 KAQAE
+3534 KAQTEQE
-3539 NEDLTCK
+3539 NITCK
-3546 VMDWTAWSGAG
+3546 IMDWTAWSGAG

-3578 KEGIDFFMDEMA
+3578 EEGIDFFMDELS

-3597 VITGLDTAF
+3597 VITGLDEAF
-3606 DRDSLLTVAPFL
+3606 DRDGLLTVAPFL
-3618 DRETKKTDGK
+3618 DKKTKTEEVK
-3628 TVFSRHLSIEKDCF
+3628 TVFSRHLSIERDRF
-3642 LLDHAMDGTP
+3642 LLDHAMEGTP

-3671 EKPGYLTEV
+3671 EKPGHLTRV
-3680 TDFAIPY
+3680 SDFSIPY
-3687 GIKLLKNRPKSI
+3687 GIKLLQNRPKSI
-3699 LVSAEVTPDD
+3699 LVSAEAVDND
-3709 PDVWR
+3709 PHAWN

-3720 FINPAGVTMG
+3720 FINPAGVAMG
-3730 DPKRHYQARIMVKDA
+3730 DPKLHYKARFMVMDM
-3745 PLPGEKRSIPAFTP
+3745 PLPGEKRSIPQFTP
-3759 VANSKELA
+3759 VGNSKELA
-3767 KQIYHPQRLFM
+3767 NQIYHPQRLFM
-3778 DNLFRSIHDIVSFNG
+3778 DDLFRSIHDILSFDG
-3793 TTLVSLLSHTSDA
+3793 KTLVSLLSYTSDA
-3806 PFFTHG
+3806 PFFNYG
-3812 ATPEFLTDVVLLDGM
+3812 GEPEFLTDVVLLDGM
-3827 FQTGGAFEFFTDSFV
+3827 FQTGGAFEFFTDSCV
-3842 VLPYKIGSL
+3842 VLPYKIGTL
-3851 QFLGRGTKK
+3851 EFMARGVKNTN
-3860 QKYLCFTTRTAS
+3860 YLCFTTRTAS
-3872 DDETDTYDMDLVDEK
+3872 NDETDTYAMDLVDET

-3892 KLRKFQ
+3892 KLRDFE
-3898 MVKLN
+3898 MVKLH
-3903 KLTPEN
+3903 KLTPEHT
-3909 SISKEVIG
+3909 ISKKIIE

>member
-1 MLTRLLSSKLPL
+1 MLTRILNSKLPL
-13 MVYNPTKVFSL
+13 MVYNPTKIFSL

-30 FRAGGLPVFD
+30 FQAGGLPVFD
-40 AEFMPED
+40 AEFMPES
-47 EIIHGAKQ
+47 EILHGAKQ

-66 VVAPSATLVETLK
+66 VVAPSDTLLNTLK
-79 ELHLDQ
+79 ELQ
-85 LDVLIFPVDKGNGTI
+85 LDYLDILIVPVEKGNGGVA
-100 SFSGFGDTKL
+100 FSGFGDTKL
-110 ILEIKDINI
+110 ILEVKDINI
-119 NDTIDVVDPHAL
+119 NDLIDASDPHAL

-137 AGGRVSGYSSFILM
+137 AGGRVSSYSSFILM
-151 QWYLQNST
+151 QWYLQNNT

-185 LDSQV
+185 LGSQL
-190 WLADESPVAQNF
+190 WLADESPVTDNF

-209 DESDSIEVTTNTSF
+209 DESDSIEVTTSPDF
-223 IIRVFAKLGTKIAR
+223 VIRVFAKLGTKIAR
-237 DLKEKALLW
+237 QLKEKAILW
-246 SDREKAQDLV
+246 SDKENAQELV
-256 YQELEKNCTP
+256 YQELEKELTA
-266 LDDAEASAVQSLFFL
+266 LDDHEASAIQSLFFL

-293 MASSIKEM
+293 ISSSIKEM

-308 IGQQLRFVDGFDPVV
+308 IGEQLQCVDKFDPVV
-323 PDSPL
+323 PNSPL
-328 AREHGTRFP
+328 AKEHGTSLP

-350 DFATQ
+350 DFAAQ
-355 VLEAGAL
+355 VLKAGAL
-362 PFLAV
+362 PFMAV
-367 GSLPDFLAEP
+367 GSLPDFLADP
-377 MLKRGAEE
+377 MLQKGAEQ

-403 AKHMEMVKKYKVPF
+403 AKHMDMVKKYKVPF

-425 SQIIELEKAGTKTYL
+425 SQIIELEKAGTKTYM

-453 NGCTRFIFEGKEAGG
+453 SGCTRFIFEGKEAGG

-482 ITRLLQDDKA
+482 ITRLLEDTRTD
-492 NLSGISLIFAGGIST
+492 LTGISLIFAGGIST
-507 CFASWFISGI
+507 CFASWFISGM
-517 GARLAA
+517 AATLAA
-523 RGAAIGLQ
+523 RGAKIGLQ

-536 LFTQEII
+536 LFTKEII
-543 QTGAMKKRYQEILC
+543 DTGAMKKRYQEILC
-557 KTDETVVIGTSVG
+557 KRDDTVVIGTSVG
-570 LASRTAPTEFARITV
+570 LASRTAPTEFARMTV
-585 NLEKEMIKEGKKLEE
+585 ELEKEMIKQGKSLTE

-620 LPDFKRPGEK
+620 LPDFKRPGEE
-630 FYTWFDDAAQEEK
+630 FYTRFDDTAQEEK
-643 GNFLVGDSLAYFH
+643 GNFLVGDSLAYFQK
-656 ETVTIPQVHDRYF
+656 TLTIPEVHGRYF
-669 KAKETLYRNLGKL
+669 NAKEILYRNLGKL
-682 EVFSSHRNRVN
+682 EVFSSQKNRLN

-704 LPGADTPE
+704 LPGAGNPE
-712 ALWDNIMG
+712 VLWDNIMG

-729 DHRIRKDLYYDPD
+729 DERIRKDLYYDAD

-747 KSYTMLAGIVENY
+747 KSYTMLAGLVEDY

-772 KAAKLSRSQKML
+772 KTAKLSRSQKIL
-784 LEAAYQAVENAG
+784 LEAAYQAVEDAG
-796 FLNEDLTF
+796 YLNEDLSF

-843 LPEFAALTET
+843 LPEFAALTEQ
-853 EKTDLTEHL
+853 EKTDLVEHL

-886 RVARHLGIRGPNY
+886 RVAKHLGIRGPNY

-908 FSALD
+908 FTALD
-913 AAMGSLLSGEQ
+913 AAVGELLSGDR

-940 FIGFCKMGALSADG
+940 FIGFCKMGALSAEG

-1001 GRGKAIAA
+1001 GRGKSIAA
-1009 PNLNGQVLAVK
+1009 PNINGQLLALK
-1020 RCFENIAPRV
+1020 RCFENMAPRI
-1030 TPDDVSFVE
+1030 TPEDVSFVE
-1039 AHGTSTIIGDQAE
+1039 AHGTSTIMGDQAE
-1052 LETLKQIYCTSK
+1052 LETLKQVYSTSK

-1080 AGAAGLIKAVLA
+1080 AGAAGLVKAVQA

-1107 SPNHHLKNSAL
+1107 SPNHDLKNSAM
-1118 YIIEKSTPWLE
+1118 YIIEESAPWVE
-1129 PDNKT
+1129 PDDKT
-1134 RKAGISSYGFGG
+1134 RKAGVSSYGFGG
-1146 INYHVVIEEF
+1146 INYHIVIEEF
-1156 RNDYQPLGRDIFTDP
+1156 NHTYAPLDRDIFTDP

-1185 GVRLPGAPDT
+1185 GVRLPGAPDVNH
-1195 GQFWETLKSEEK
+1195 FWEALKNGEK
-1207 QLSSIPES
+1207 QLSPIPETS
-1215 AFDNAAYAELDKTSN
+1215 FDNAAYAELDKKSN

-1267 GLDAADEAITSCGL
+1267 SLDAADEAICSCGL
-1281 TPLLT
+1281 DKLLS

-1316 EIIETCTALDPGKTK
+1316 EIIENFGELEPGTSKN
-1331 GIAHALVE
+1331 IAQALVE
-1339 AIKTRIPENNED
+1339 AIRTRIPENNED

-1385 VMAIH
+1385 VMAIK

-1422 RLGLLSENTA
+1422 RLGLLSEETA

-1446 GAAIHVLTTRK
+1446 GAAVHVLTTRK
-1457 KAREAGMKILGEINH
+1457 KAKESGMEILGEINH
-1472 CTIQSSVPD
+1472 CSVKSSVPD
-1481 HMLAPSEHTFVS
+1481 HLLAPSEQTFVA
-1493 TINACYKESGIL
+1493 TINECYKESGIL
-1505 KKEVK
+1505 KKELK

-1529 AEKCFTHDIS
+1529 AEKCFTHELS
-1539 CGNVKPQFGYFKA
+1539 CGNVKTQFGYFKA
-1552 ANPAVVMAKLILMN
+1552 ANPAVAMAKLVLMN
-1566 QHRTLLPFRY
+1566 KHRTLLPFRF

-1585 NGTNLK
+1585 NGTLLR
-1591 PVKDITPVSE
+1591 PVKDITPVSP

-1612 GIGGNHCHVILS
+1612 GIGGNHCHLILS
-1624 PLPVRLLET
+1624 PLPAMLQNIQAMASPGQ
-1633 RAVDSKDKT
+1633 AVSSKVNAIASLDT
-1642 ILAPA
+1642 
-1647 HTPVATP
+1647 TPVA
-1654 GDGASPAAPG
+1654 ARPAGGG
-1664 APGSITPPPREIQ
+1664 APTGVSGTPRRMTPPSSAIQ
-1677 MKPAATLPFPTDGQH
+1677 MKPASTPPFPTDGKH

-1705 APGMMKELYDTDPD
+1705 APGMMKELYDNDPD
-1719 IRNTM
+1719 IRNTL
-1724 DRGEEIFTEQR
+1724 DRGEEIFVEQR
-1735 GYSLLE
+1735 GYSLLD
-1741 MMFGDDNRLNLTEN
+1741 MMFGEDNRLNLTEN

-1773 NGFEPDCFIGH
+1773 GGFEPDFFIGH

-1799 FDDAMRLLLKRADLM
+1799 FDDAMHLLLKRADLM

-1829 RNEKETGG
+1829 RNEKETGN
-1837 FIRESGL
+1837 FIRQSGL
-1844 KDIYITNKNS
+1844 QDIYITNKNS
-1854 ENQTAVSGKTHAIN
+1854 ENQTAVSGKTPAI
-1868 DFCQYLTSR
+1868 DSFCEYLTTQ

-1894 LQEAAEKLRDY
+1894 LQDAAEKLRDY
-1905 LATVTFNDTAF
+1905 LNTITFNDTAF

-1939 ARQITSPVE
+1939 AKQITSPVE

-1995 GEVASFE
+1995 GEVASFD
-2002 ACKAYLA
+2002 ACKTYLA
-2009 SYSSIFTRQRDQRER
+2009 SYSSIFTRQRDDRQL
-2024 ILPGGTTQAMA
+2024 ILPGGATQTTTPHPAIT
-2035 AGPVTAPVQ
+2035 PVP

-2054 KVKNSLLAEKL
+2054 KTRNNALAEKL
-2065 LYEEFRRQKR
+2065 LYDEFRRQKR
-2075 EAAVDALE
+2075 EAAMDALE
-2083 RFDFDTDPIVIS
+2083 RFDFDTDRIVIS

-2127 SLEDQKRIAD
+2127 SMEDKKRITD

-2153 VEITRT
+2153 VEITKT

-2181 TQYDTTMAL
+2181 AQYDISMAL

-2208 QYKEASTGGGKMIPD
+2208 QYKEASSGNGKMIPN

-2228 LEMQEETG
+2228 QEMQDETG
-2236 VLITS
+2236 IIITS

-2247 TMLDEMERYLYDRF
+2247 TLLNEMERYLYDRF

-2282 MGVKEKITDW
+2282 MGVKEKVTDW
-2292 FFKIKGSKLD
+2292 FFKIKGSKRED
-2302 KFGPYKF
+2302 FGPYKF

-2317 CPLGAAHLAQ
+2317 CPLGSAHLAQ

-2406 ERNGTIVG
+2406 DRNGTIVG
-2414 AGAVGLVIETSA
+2414 AGAVGLVIEKSDQA
-2426 RARVRGMNGQA
+2426 RARGMNGQA
-2437 EILGTHMANSA
+2437 QILGTHMANSA

-2460 KEMTRFITRMERQH
+2460 KEMTRFISRMEKQH

-2511 FKDYLSHICISNTK
+2511 FKDYLNHICISNTK

-2557 SIPDHFKA
+2557 RIPDHFKA
-2565 LNFSSKKAIQ
+2565 LNFSGKKAIQ

-2594 IRRIEENTFENNP
+2594 VKRIEENSFENNP
-2607 GYTRWLQ
+2607 TYTRWLQ
-2614 RISGTATPELKVIDN
+2614 RVSGAVNPELKIIDN
-2629 TLCVVPGA
+2629 TLCVVPGP
-2637 GGAPAA
+2637 GGALAQPAPAA
-2643 TIAAVKDTPK
+2643 PGEQAQLPESV
-2653 QIAPATSMPEAAP
+2653 SMPEATSSTSD
-2666 RISPTPGGV
+2666 RSGV
-2675 VTSPA
+2675 QGVDA
-2680 APAIPVPP
+2680 
-2688 AQPRE
+2688 
-2693 IPSPKAAQ
+2693 
-2701 KSAAVSPALAL
+2701 AAVSREVTHPIPSGEVTRPIPSGDSANRSEALPTVSPATIVEPSPAPAVPAGDTGAAAL
-2712 SKIKE
+2712 NKIKE
-2717 IIAEQTGYT
+2717 IIAEQTGYTIDMLEDTLDLEADLGIDTVKQVEIFAKAAGHFGFPVPEDLKLRDLNTIAKLADYINTKASPAGIDTPPPADGGVSGTSVSGASLSSGSLSGDSHGQAGTTATVQATGNAPAAAPDAQAALITALDKVKDIIAEQTGYT

-2750 FAKAAAHFGFPV
+2750 FAKAA
-2762 PEDLKLR
+2762 
-2769 DLNTIAKLADYIN
+2769 
-2782 TKAAPK
+2782 
-2788 APDTPPEGGG
+2788 
-2798 SPAGAPGSAPGQP
+2798 S
-2811 GAPETVPATAMAP
+2811 
-2824 AASTSSE
+2824 
-2831 AHLTNALEK
+2831 
-2840 VKEIIAD
+2840 
-2847 QTGYTTDML
+2847 
-2856 EDTLDLEADLGI
+2856 
-2868 DTVKQVEIFAK
+2868 
-2879 AAAHFGFPV
+2879 
-2888 PEDLKLRD
+2888 
-2896 LNTIA
+2896 
-2901 KLADYINT
+2901 
-2909 KAAPK
+2909 
-2914 ASDTPPAGG
+2914 
-2923 GSPAGA
+2923 
-2929 TGSAPGQPEAPETV
+2929 
-2943 SATAMA
+2943 
-2949 PAASTS
+2949 
-2955 SEAHLTNA
+2955 
-2963 LEKVKEIIADQT
+2963 
-2975 GYTTDMLE
+2975 
-2983 DTLDLEA
+2983 
-2990 DLGIDT
+2990 
-2996 VKQVEIFAKAAAH
+2996 H

-3047 GDAGPAGPTGSGG
+3047 GDDDPAKSSPGGSDSQSEQVGV
-3060 PSGATGTP
+3060 ATDAAQT
-3068 AHAPENTATGLA
+3068 TATN
-3080 TGGRTSGSSAPSDI
+3080 TPPGSSTRTASKSSDI
-3094 KRLVPVMK
+3094 KRLVPVIK
-3102 PVPGPIPGAMDL
+3102 SVPGPVPGAMDL
-3114 SGKTVVMTLDSVG
+3114 SGKTVIMTLDNAG
-3127 FAEKTAAALG
+3127 FAQKVAESLG
-3137 KETRIIGLGPDEN
+3137 QHTRIIGLGLDEN
-3150 CGDFCH
+3150 SGNFCDEI
-3156 QVIPVDLASEI
+3156 IPLDLSSETSI
-3167 AIREAVEQIVKTHDE
+3167 KEAVEQIIKIQGDIH
-3182 IAGFIHLA
+3182 GFIHLA
-3190 PLDLCFPEKGN
+3190 PLNLCFPEKSQN
-3201 TSLTGAAHVHAFY
+3201 TLSGVAHVHAFY
-3214 HLMKALFTPLNQ
+3214 HLMKALFSQLNQ
-3226 KERLIA
+3226 KDRFLGV
-3232 ALSLDSVIFPHG
+3232 LSLESVIFPHG
-3244 DTRQGTIEP
+3244 DGTRQANIEP

-3276 VDFSYPAPL
+3276 VDFSCPDFLA
-3285 VSLNDISKQF
+3285 SQDEIIGQF
-3295 VNEIISEDSR
+3295 LNEITSGDTR
-3305 VETGYRG
+3305 VETGYREG
-3312 TKKYVLKLQEQR
+3312 EKYILKLEEQA
-3324 PDTTDKELITAGD
+3324 PNDTGETVIKEGD
-3337 TLLVTGGAR
+3337 TLVVTGGAR
-3346 GITFEILQQ
+3346 GITFEILKQ
-3355 VVERYK
+3355 VVARYK

-3371 IDTVDATFLDP
+3371 IDTLEAKFLDP
-3382 AATPATIMAILKET
+3382 AATPATIMAGLRET
-3396 MKGAKPVALKN
+3396 MAGAKPVALKN
-3407 ETDRIMAIRLSR
+3407 ETDRIMAIRTSR
-3419 QNLDTLRSQ
+3419 ENLDILRSQ
-3428 GVSVTYLSADVAD
+3428 GVSVTYLACDVAD
-3441 KSAVEKA
+3441 KEAVKKA
-3448 LAGID
+3448 LSGID
-3453 HMDGVIHAA
+3453 RVDGLIHAA
-3462 GLEESMPFDKK
+3462 GLEESMPFEKK

-3480 VFNTKV
+3480 VFDTKV
-3486 MGCHNVMAALA
+3486 QGCENVMAALA
-3497 DKQVRYHIGFSSV
+3497 EIQVQGMQVRYCIGFSSV

-3524 ANDML
+3524 ANDMM
-3529 AKMLF
+3529 AKILF
-3534 KAQAE
+3534 KAQYDNE
-3539 NEDLTCK
+3539 NITCK
-3546 VMDWTAWSGAG
+3546 IMDWTAWSGAG

-3578 KEGIDFFMDEMA
+3578 EEGIGFFMDEMT

-3597 VITGLDTAF
+3597 VITGLDESF
-3606 DRDSLLTVAPFL
+3606 DRDCLLRVAPFL
-3618 DRETKKTDGK
+3618 DKLTKTQEGK
-3628 TVFSRHLSIEKDCF
+3628 TVFSRHLSIERDRF
-3642 LLDHAMDGTP
+3642 LLDHAMEGTP

-3665 AAMASR
+3665 AAMANR
-3671 EKPGYLTEV
+3671 KIPGYLTKV
-3680 TDFAIPY
+3680 TNFSIPY
-3687 GIKLLKNRPKSI
+3687 GIKLLQNRPKAI
-3699 LVSAEVTPDD
+3699 LVSTEAVMDD
-3709 PDVWR
+3709 PHAWD

-3720 FINPAGVTMG
+3720 FINPAGVVMG
-3730 DPKRHYQARIMVKDA
+3730 DPKLHYQARFMIKDT
-3745 PLPGEKRSIPAFTP
+3745 PLPGEKRSIPGFTP
-3759 VANSKELA
+3759 VKNSKELA
-3767 KQIYHPQRLFM
+3767 NQIYHPQRLFM
-3778 DNLFRSIHDIVSFNG
+3778 DDLFRSIHDIVSFDG
-3793 TTLVSLLSHTSDA
+3793 KTLVSLLSYTSDE
-3806 PFFTHG
+3806 PFFNYG
-3812 ATPEFLTDVVLLDGM
+3812 AEPEFLTDVVLLDGM
-3827 FQTGGAFEFFTDSFV
+3827 FQTGGAFEFFTDSCV

-3851 QFLGRGTKK
+3851 EFMARGLRNTN
-3860 QKYLCFTTRTAS
+3860 YLCFTTRTAS
-3872 DDETDTYDMDLVDEK
+3872 NDETDTYDMDLVDEA

-3892 KLRKFQ
+3892 KLRDFE
-3898 MVKLN
+3898 MVKLH
-3903 KLTPEN
+3903 KLSPEHT
-3909 SISKEVIG
+3909 ISKGIIG

>member
-1 MLTRLLSSKLPL
+1 MLTRILNSKLPL
-13 MVYNPTKVFSL
+13 MVYNPTKIFSL

-30 FRAGGLPVFD
+30 FRSGGLPVFD
-40 AEFMPED
+40 AEFMPES

-66 VVAPSATLVETLK
+66 VVAPSDTLINTLK
-79 ELHLDQ
+79 ELHLDY
-85 LDVLIFPVDKGNGTI
+85 LDILIVPVEKENGVVTL
-100 SFSGFGDTKL
+100 SGFGDTKL
-110 ILEIKDINI
+110 VLEVKDINI
-119 NDTIDVVDPHAL
+119 NDLIEASDPHAL

-137 AGGRVSGYSSFILM
+137 AGGRVSSYSSFILM
-151 QWYLQNST
+151 QWYLQNNT

-185 LDSQV
+185 LGSQL
-190 WLADESPVAQNF
+190 WLADESPVTDNF

-209 DESDSIEVTTNTSF
+209 EESDSIEVTTGPDF

-237 DLKEKALLW
+237 ELKEKAILW
-246 SDREKAQDLV
+246 SDKDNAKELV
-256 YQELEKNCTP
+256 YQELEKELTA
-266 LDDAEASAVQSLFFL
+266 LDDQEASAIQSLFFL

-293 MASSIKEM
+293 ISSSIKEM
-301 IPTFFKE
+301 IPSFFKE
-308 IGQQLRFVDGFDPVV
+308 IGEQLQCVDKFDPVV

-328 AREHGTRFP
+328 AKEHGTSLP

-350 DFATQ
+350 DFAAQ
-355 VLEAGAL
+355 VLKAGAL
-362 PFLAV
+362 PFMAV
-367 GSLPDFLAEP
+367 GSLPDFLADP
-377 MLKRGAEE
+377 MLKKGSEQ

-403 AKHMEMVKKYKVPF
+403 AKHMDMVKAYKVPF

-425 SQIIELEKAGTKTYL
+425 SQIIELEKAGTKTYM

-482 ITRLLQDDKA
+482 ITRLLDDTKT
-492 NLSGISLIFAGGIST
+492 NLTGISLIFAGGIST

-517 GARLAA
+517 GATLAA
-523 RGAAIGLQ
+523 RGAKIGIQ

-536 LFTQEII
+536 LFTKEII
-543 QTGAMKKRYQEILC
+543 DTGAMKKRYQEILC
-557 KTDETVVIGTSVG
+557 KKDETVVIGTSVG
-570 LASRTAPTEFARITV
+570 LASRTAPTEFARMTV
-585 NLEKEMIKEGKKLEE
+585 ELEKEMIKQGKPLTE

-620 LPDFKRPGEK
+620 LPDFKRPGEE
-630 FYTWFDDAAQEEK
+630 FYTRFDDNAQEEK
-643 GNFLVGDSLAYFH
+643 GNFLVGDSLAYFK
-656 ETVTIPQVHDRYF
+656 ETLTIPEVHGRYF
-669 KAKETLYRNLGKL
+669 NAKETLYRNLGKL
-682 EVFSSHRNRVN
+682 EVFSSHKNKLN

-704 LPGADTPE
+704 LPGAGNPE

-729 DHRIRKDLYYDPD
+729 DGRIRKDLYYDAD

-747 KSYTMLAGIVENY
+747 KSYTMLAGLVENY

-772 KAAKLSRSQKML
+772 KAAKLSRSQKIL
-784 LEAAYQAVENAG
+784 LEAAYQAVEDAG
-796 FLNEDLTF
+796 YLNEDLSF
-804 ACKDPQRTA
+804 ACNDPQRTS

-843 LPEFAALTET
+843 LPEFAALTEQ
-853 EKTDLTEHL
+853 EKTDLVEHL
-862 RIGMEG
+862 KIGMEG

-908 FSALD
+908 FTALD
-913 AAMGSLLSGEQ
+913 AAVGELLSGDR

-971 AVFVLKRMKDALRDG
+971 GVFVLKRMKDALRDG

-1001 GRGKAIAA
+1001 GRGKSIAA
-1009 PNLNGQVLAVK
+1009 PNINGQLLALK
-1020 RCFENIAPRV
+1020 RCFENMAPQV

-1039 AHGTSTIIGDQAE
+1039 AHGTSTIMGDQAE
-1052 LETLKQIYCTSK
+1052 LETLKQVYSTSK

-1080 AGAAGLIKAVLA
+1080 AGAAGLVKAVQA

-1107 SPNHHLKNSAL
+1107 SPNHDLKNSAM
-1118 YIIEKSTPWLE
+1118 YIIEESAPWVE

-1146 INYHVVIEEF
+1146 INYHIVIEEF
-1156 RNDYQPLGRDIFTDP
+1156 NNTYTPLDRDIFTDP

-1185 GVRLPGAPDT
+1185 GVRLPGAPDVAH
-1195 GQFWETLKSEEK
+1195 FWEALKTGEK
-1207 QLSSIPES
+1207 QLSSIPETS
-1215 AFDNAAYAELDKTSN
+1215 FDNAAYAELDKKSN

-1267 GLDAADEAITSCGL
+1267 GLDAADEAISSCDL
-1281 TPLLT
+1281 DKFLS

-1310 RKGLLA
+1310 RKGLLG
-1316 EIIETCTALDPGKTK
+1316 EIIESFGNLGPEKSK
-1331 GIAHALVE
+1331 NIAQALVE
-1339 AIKTRIPENNED
+1339 AIRTRIPENNED

-1385 VMAIH
+1385 VMAIK

-1422 RLGLLSENTA
+1422 RLGLLSEETA

-1446 GAAIHVLTTRK
+1446 GAAVHVLTTRK
-1457 KAREAGMKILGEINH
+1457 KAKESGMEILGEINH
-1472 CTIQSSVPD
+1472 CTVKSSVPD
-1481 HMLAPSEHTFVS
+1481 HLLAPSEHTFVS
-1493 TINACYKESGIL
+1493 TINDCYKESGIL
-1505 KKEVK
+1505 KKELK

-1529 AEKCFTHDIS
+1529 AEKCFTHELS
-1539 CGNVKPQFGYFKA
+1539 CGNVKTQFGYFKA
-1552 ANPAVVMAKLILMN
+1552 ANPAVAMAKLVLMN
-1566 QHRTLLPFRY
+1566 KNRTLLPFRF
-1576 LDETHTTLK
+1576 LDEAHTTLK
-1585 NGTNLK
+1585 NGTMLR
-1591 PVKDITPVSE
+1591 PVKDITPVSQ

-1624 PLPVRLLET
+1624 PLPAMLQDSLAMASPGQ
-1633 RAVDSKDKT
+1633 AVTSKANASVSPNT
-1642 ILAPA
+1642 
-1647 HTPVATP
+1647 TPVAARPT
-1654 GDGASPAAPG
+1654 GAGAATG
-1664 APGSITPPPREIQ
+1664 APETPRRITPPPSAIQ
-1677 MKPAATLPFPTDGQH
+1677 MKPATTAPFPTDGKH
-1692 QKMVALLSGQGVQ
+1692 QKMVALLSGQGAQ
-1705 APGMMKELYDTDPD
+1705 APGMMKELYDSDPD

-1724 DRGEEIFTEQR
+1724 ERGEEIFMEQR
-1735 GYSLLE
+1735 GYSLLD

-1773 NGFEPDCFIGH
+1773 RGFEPDFFIGH

-1829 RNEKETGG
+1829 RNEKETGN
-1837 FIRESGL
+1837 FIRQSGL
-1844 KDIYITNKNS
+1844 QDIYITNKNS
-1854 ENQTAVSGKTHAIN
+1854 ENQTAVSGKTPAI
-1868 DFCQYLTSR
+1868 DAFCEYLTTQ

-1905 LATVTFNDTAF
+1905 LATITFNDTAF

-1931 RREVKDLL
+1931 RREIKDLL

-1995 GEVASFE
+1995 GETDSFE
-2002 ACKAYLA
+2002 ACKTYLA
-2009 SYSSIFTRQRDQRER
+2009 SYSSIFTRQRDDRQM
-2024 ILPGGTTQAMA
+2024 ILPGGAAPAAVPAMVHV
-2035 AGPVTAPVQ
+2035 PVT
-2044 VSLDDDFSAF
+2044 LDDDFSAF
-2054 KVKNSLLAEKL
+2054 KTRNNALAEKL

-2075 EAAVDALE
+2075 EAAMDALE
-2083 RFDFDTDPIVIS
+2083 RFDFDTDRIVIS

-2127 SLEDQKRIAD
+2127 SLEDKKRITD

-2181 TQYDTTMAL
+2181 AQYDISMAL

-2208 QYKEASTGGGKMIPD
+2208 QYKEASSGNGKMIPN

-2228 LEMQEETG
+2228 GEMQDDTG
-2236 VLITS
+2236 IIVTS

-2247 TMLDEMERYLYDRF
+2247 TLLNEMERYLYDRF

-2282 MGVKEKITDW
+2282 MGVKEKVTDW
-2292 FFKIKGSKLD
+2292 FFKIKGSKRED
-2302 KFGPYKF
+2302 FGPYKF

-2317 CPLGAAHLAQ
+2317 CPLGSAHLAQ

-2369 ENATSPAQNQWVGSG
+2369 ENATSQAQNQWVGSG

-2414 AGAVGLVIETSA
+2414 AGAVGLVIEKSDQV
-2426 RARVRGMNGQA
+2426 RARGMNGQA

-2460 KEMTRFITRMERQH
+2460 REMTRFISRMEHQH

-2511 FKDYLSHICISNTK
+2511 FKDYLNHICISNTK

-2565 LNFSSKKAIQ
+2565 LNFSGKKAIK

-2594 IRRIEENTFENNP
+2594 IKRIGENSFENNP
-2607 GYTRWLQ
+2607 AYTRWLQ
-2614 RISGTATPELKVIDN
+2614 RVSGAENPELKVIDN
-2629 TLCVVPGA
+2629 TLCVVPGP
-2637 GGAPAA
+2637 GGALAQPAPAA
-2643 TIAAVKDTPK
+2643 PGEQTQLPESV
-2653 QIAPATSMPEAAP
+2653 SMPEATSSAP
-2666 RISPTPGGV
+2666 DRSGAQRVTAAISRKVSTPIPSDNAANISEGLPTASSKAFMAP
-2675 VTSPA
+2675 SPAPA
-2680 APAIPVPP
+2680 APAGNTG
-2688 AQPRE
+2688 
-2693 IPSPKAAQ
+2693 AA
-2701 KSAAVSPALAL
+2701 ALN
-2712 SKIKE
+2712 KIKE
-2717 IIAEQTGYT
+2717 IIAEQTGYTIDMLEDTLDLEADLGIDTVKQVEIFAKAAGHFGFPVPEDLKLRDLNTIAKLADYINTKATPAGPDTPQPANGDVSDESHDQAGMEATVQATGNAPAPAPGTQASLTTALDKVKDIIAEQTGYT

-2750 FAKAAAHFGFPV
+2750 FAKAASHFGFPV

-2782 TKAAPK
+2782 TKATPAG
-2788 APDTPPEGGG
+2788 PDTPPPTGGG
-2798 SPAGAPGSAPGQP
+2798 LSGGSMSGGSHGQAETEATAQATGNAPTPAPGAQASL
-2811 GAPETVPATAMAP
+2811 TTA
-2824 AASTSSE
+2824 
-2831 AHLTNALEK
+2831 LDK
-2840 VKEIIAD
+2840 VKDIIAE

-2879 AAAHFGFPV
+2879 AASHFGFPV

-2901 KLADYINT
+2901 KLADYIN
-2909 KAAPK
+2909 
-2914 ASDTPPAGG
+2914 
-2923 GSPAGA
+2923 
-2929 TGSAPGQPEAPETV
+2929 
-2943 SATAMA
+2943 
-2949 PAASTS
+2949 
-2955 SEAHLTNA
+2955 
-2963 LEKVKEIIADQT
+2963 
-2975 GYTTDMLE
+2975 
-2983 DTLDLEA
+2983 
-2990 DLGIDT
+2990 
-2996 VKQVEIFAKAAAH
+2996 
-3009 FGFPVPEDLKLR
+3009 
-3021 DLNTIAK
+3021 
-3028 LADYINTKAT
+3028 
-3038 PPEPDTPPA
+3038 
-3047 GDAGPAGPTGSGG
+3047 
-3060 PSGATGTP
+3060 
-3068 AHAPENTATGLA
+3068 
-3080 TGGRTSGSSAPSDI
+3080 
-3094 KRLVPVMK
+3094 
-3102 PVPGPIPGAMDL
+3102 
-3114 SGKTVVMTLDSVG
+3114 
-3127 FAEKTAAALG
+3127 
-3137 KETRIIGLGPDEN
+3137 
-3150 CGDFCH
+3150 
-3156 QVIPVDLASEI
+3156 
-3167 AIREAVEQIVKTHDE
+3167 
-3182 IAGFIHLA
+3182 
-3190 PLDLCFPEKGN
+3190 
-3201 TSLTGAAHVHAFY
+3201 
-3214 HLMKALFTPLNQ
+3214 
-3226 KERLIA
+3226 
-3232 ALSLDSVIFPHG
+3232 
-3244 DTRQGTIEP
+3244 
-3253 CFAGISG
+3253 
-3260 MMKSLAKEMP
+3260 
-3270 HTRVKM
+3270 
-3276 VDFSYPAPL
+3276 
-3285 VSLNDISKQF
+3285 
-3295 VNEIISEDSR
+3295 
-3305 VETGYRG
+3305 
-3312 TKKYVLKLQEQR
+3312 
-3324 PDTTDKELITAGD
+3324 
-3337 TLLVTGGAR
+3337 
-3346 GITFEILQQ
+3346 
-3355 VVERYK
+3355 
-3361 TNLVILARSP
+3361 
-3371 IDTVDATFLDP
+3371 
-3382 AATPATIMAILKET
+3382 
-3396 MKGAKPVALKN
+3396 
-3407 ETDRIMAIRLSR
+3407 
-3419 QNLDTLRSQ
+3419 
-3428 GVSVTYLSADVAD
+3428 
-3441 KSAVEKA
+3441 
-3448 LAGID
+3448 
-3453 HMDGVIHAA
+3453 
-3462 GLEESMPFDKK
+3462 PF
-3473 AYDSFAR
+3473 
-3480 VFNTKV
+3480 
-3486 MGCHNVMAALA
+3486 
-3497 DKQVRYHIGFSSV
+3497 
-3510 TAKFGNEGQADYTA
+3510 
-3524 ANDML
+3524 
-3529 AKMLF
+3529 
-3534 KAQAE
+3534 
-3539 NEDLTCK
+3539 
-3546 VMDWTAWSGAG
+3546 
-3557 MATRDTVKKVLTERG
+3557 
-3572 LKFLPL
+3572 
-3578 KEGIDFFMDEMA
+3578 
-3590 DTVTTEV
+3590 
-3597 VITGLDTAF
+3597 
-3606 DRDSLLTVAPFL
+3606 
-3618 DRETKKTDGK
+3618 
-3628 TVFSRHLSIEKDCF
+3628 
-3642 LLDHAMDGTP
+3642 
-3652 IFLGATG
+3652 
-3659 VETMAE
+3659 
-3665 AAMASR
+3665 
-3671 EKPGYLTEV
+3671 
-3680 TDFAIPY
+3680 
-3687 GIKLLKNRPKSI
+3687 
-3699 LVSAEVTPDD
+3699 
-3709 PDVWR
+3709 
-3714 CTITSQ
+3714 
-3720 FINPAGVTMG
+3720 
-3730 DPKRHYQARIMVKDA
+3730 
-3745 PLPGEKRSIPAFTP
+3745 
-3759 VANSKELA
+3759 
-3767 KQIYHPQRLFM
+3767 
-3778 DNLFRSIHDIVSFNG
+3778 
-3793 TTLVSLLSHTSDA
+3793 
-3806 PFFTHG
+3806 
-3812 ATPEFLTDVVLLDGM
+3812 
-3827 FQTGGAFEFFTDSFV
+3827 
-3842 VLPYKIGSL
+3842 
-3851 QFLGRGTKK
+3851 
-3860 QKYLCFTTRTAS
+3860 
-3872 DDETDTYDMDLVDEK
+3872 
-3887 GNFLM
+3887 
-3892 KLRKFQ
+3892 
-3898 MVKLN
+3898 
-3903 KLTPEN
+3903 
-3909 SISKEVIG
+3909 
-3917 K
+3917 